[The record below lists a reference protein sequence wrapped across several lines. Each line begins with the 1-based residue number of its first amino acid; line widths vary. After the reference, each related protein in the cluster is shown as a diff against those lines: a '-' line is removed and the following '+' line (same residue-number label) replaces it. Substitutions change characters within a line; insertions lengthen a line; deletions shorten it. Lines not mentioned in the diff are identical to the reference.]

1 MGLKRV
7 KFGANLVA
15 FSIVVTVLW
24 AMANYLNARH
34 HHRFDLTENRQY
46 SLSPKTVAVLQ
57 DLKEPLHITTLYRP
71 GTFIFRQ
78 VEDILDEYAAASPWV
93 RVEHIDAE
101 RNRVKVE
108 LLAMRLN
115 MDTFEL
121 NTVIFEFGGKSKHVP
136 ESEVI
141 EYDYGGLYQGREPS
155 PPKFKGEEAFTS
167 AILEC
172 VQDSQSIVYFV
183 SGHGERGIGGYQK
196 SGMSNAAKRLMRQ
209 NFRVE
214 SLLLLGKKEVP
225 ADCDVLGIIGPRKK
239 FSAGEVD
246 VLREYLSSGG
256 KCLVMI
262 DPLVDCGLEGLLEE
276 WGVKLGNDIVLDPV
290 RRLFFTGPTSIFT
303 DEYGYHEITR
313 KMKGVAT
320 IFPLVRSVEFSG
332 AGMFQGA
339 ELVMTSQEAW
349 AETDVRAKEAKYDE
363 GKDKKGPVSIA
374 VAVAER
380 KSPDSDAE
388 GESGGMRLV
397 VFGDSDIIS
406 DAQIG
411 SVGNSDIFLNSI
423 NWLAEK
429 EKLISIGPRT
439 ADVRK
444 VSISVGQMRFIFW
457 STVAGLPLLA
467 VFIGVF
473 VWWRRRK

>member
-1 MGLKRV
+1 MRF

-24 AMANYLNARH
+24 AMINYLNVRH
-34 HHRFDLTENRQY
+34 HRRFDLTENRQY

-57 DLKEPLHITTLYRP
+57 DLKEPFHITTLYRP

-78 VEDILDEYAAASPWV
+78 VKDILDEYAAASPWV

-101 RNRVKVE
+101 RDRGKVE
-108 LLAMRLN
+108 LLARRLN

-121 NTVIFEFGGKSKHVP
+121 NTVIFESGGKSKHVP

-141 EYDYGGLYQGREPS
+141 EYDYGGFYQRREPS

-172 VQDSQSIVYFV
+172 IQDRQSVVYFV
-183 SGHGERGIGGYQK
+183 SGHGERGIDDTYKK
-196 SGMSNAAKRLMRQ
+196 SGMADAVKRLVRQ

-214 SLLLLGKKEVP
+214 NLLLLGKNEVP
-225 ADCDVLGIIGPRKK
+225 ADCDVLGIVGPQKK
-239 FSAGEVD
+239 FSDREVD

-276 WGVKLGNDIVLDPV
+276 RGVKLGNDIVLDPV
-290 RRLFFTGPTSIFT
+290 RRLFFTGPTTVFT

-313 KMKGVAT
+313 QMKGVAT
-320 IFPLVRSVEFSG
+320 IFPLARSVEFSG
-332 AGMFQGA
+332 GGMFQGT
-339 ELVMTSQEAW
+339 EFVRTSQESW
-349 AETDVRAKEAKYDE
+349 GETNVRAKEAKYDE
-363 GKDKKGPVSIA
+363 GEDKKGPVSIA

-380 KSPDSDAE
+380 KSPDSDVE

-406 DAQIG
+406 NAQIG
-411 SVGNSDIFLNSI
+411 NVGNSDIFLNSI
-423 NWLAEK
+423 SWLAEK
-429 EKLISIGPRT
+429 ERLISIGPRT

-444 VSISVGQMRFIFW
+444 VSISAGQMRVIFW
-457 STVAGLPLLA
+457 STVVGLPLLA